1 MSDITTQG
9 APLDRRHIA
18 VYASG
23 HASHREPAMTV
34 TTYPGQGL
42 HAEILQELGRAIASG
57 DFSEGVLLP
66 RESELQE
73 RFGASRQTVREAIK
87 VLAAKGMV
95 RARRRAGTAVQPRS
109 SWNLLDPEVLHW
121 HSADAVPEQML
132 KDLFEIRYLIEP
144 ASAQFAARR
153 GEPEQVERIARAV
166 EAMREADG
174 NPDRFYEA
182 DIEFH
187 LAVFSASRNE
197 LIDRLST
204 ILRPL
209 LEVNFSLRPHM
220 GPGGLGAAVRH
231 HAAVFEA
238 IANRDPQGARRA
250 MEALLDRASGELF
263 EPDTIAPA
271 KQDV

>member
-1 MSDITTQG
+1 
-9 APLDRRHIA
+9 
-18 VYASG
+18 
-23 HASHREPAMTV
+23 MTV
-34 TTYPGQGL
+34 RTYPGQGL
-42 HAEILQELGRAIASG
+42 HAGILQELGRAIAN
-57 DFSEGVLLP
+57 DVLSEGVLLP

-153 GEPEQVERIARAV
+153 GEPERIERIARAV
-166 EAMREADG
+166 DAMRDAAD
-174 NPDRFYEA
+174 NADRFYEA

-187 LAVFSASRNE
+187 LAVFAASRNE

-209 LEVNFSLRPHM
+209 LEVNFSVRPHL
-220 GPGGLGAAVRH
+220 GPGGIEAAYRH
-231 HAAVFEA
+231 HAAVYQA
-238 IANRDPQGARRA
+238 IANHDPRAARRA
-250 MEALLDRASGELF
+250 MEALLDRASDEMF
-263 EPDTIAPA
+263 ESEAADAPVP
-271 KQDV
+271 QDV

>member
-1 MSDITTQG
+1 
-9 APLDRRHIA
+9 
-18 VYASG
+18 
-23 HASHREPAMTV
+23 MTL

-42 HAEILQELGRAIASG
+42 HAEILQDLGRAIANG
-57 DFSEGVLLP
+57 VISEGVVLP

-109 SWNLLDPEVLHW
+109 SWNLLDPDVLHW

-153 GEPEQVERIARAV
+153 GEPERLERIARAV
-166 EAMREADG
+166 QAMRDAD
-174 NPDRFYEA
+174 NDPDRFYEA
-182 DIEFH
+182 DVEFH
-187 LAVFSASRNE
+187 LAVFAASRNE

-209 LEVNFSLRPHM
+209 LEVNFSVRPHLA
-220 GPGGLGAAVRH
+220 PGGIDAAYRL
-231 HAAVFEA
+231 HAAVYEA
-238 IANRDPQGARRA
+238 IANHDPQGARRA

-263 EPDTIAPA
+263 EPNAADAPA
-271 KQDV
+271 AQDV